1 MRYRILLLT
10 ALLWL
15 CAWGRLGAQNRIDE
29 LMDSYTSVGSSVF
42 TSAVERDPATRK
54 VQKIVKSLT
63 LRGDIVNKFVRA
75 FEEEKYSGKYYRS
88 EDSSGKVLVTLTTE
102 SGEEKRLYV
111 LTYKGRGYY
120 SGDIYVTIHKK

>member
-88 EDSSGKVLVTLTTE
+88 EDTSGKVLVTLTTE
-102 SGEEKRLYV
+102 SREEKRLYV

>member
-15 CAWGRLGAQNRIDE
+15 CVWSTLGAQNRIDE
-29 LMDSYTSVGSSVF
+29 LMDNYTSVGSSVF

-88 EDSSGKVLVTLTTE
+88 EDSGKVLVTLTTE
-102 SGEEKRLYV
+102 SSEEKRLYV

-120 SGDIYVTIHKK
+120 SGDIYITIHKK